1 MAVCCTMVHAVYSDL
16 QLLGNCKVGVRAGR
30 MMQAERAGNTK
41 QAALVGKPA
50 VVGWR
55 SSVQDTDCV

>member
-1 MAVCCTMVHAVYSDL
+1 MAVCCTMVHSEYYDL
-16 QLLGNCKVGVRAGR
+16 QLLDNCKVDVRAGR

-50 VVGWR
+50 R
-55 SSVQDTDCV
+55 SSVQDKDCV